1 MPGVPGQR
9 GHVPKRSTQRHR
21 RSGPEVDRVAVS
33 GRVPVPD
40 LGVEDPHPLA
50 RDLYKSLSESGQSR
64 WYEPSDWQRARIMC
78 QVLSQQL
85 KSGRPSSMMY
95 TALQRDMDALLVSES
110 ERRRVR
116 IEIERAQ
123 VEAEPNPIP
132 AYLAEFAAR
141 RERLISND

>member
-1 MPGVPGQR
+1 
-9 GHVPKRSTQRHR
+9 
-21 RSGPEVDRVAVS
+21 
-33 GRVPVPD
+33 
-40 LGVEDPHPLA
+40 
-50 RDLYKSLSESGQSR
+50 
-64 WYEPSDWQRARIMC
+64 
-78 QVLSQQL
+78 
-85 KSGRPSSMMY
+85 MMY